1 MLVSTENC
9 SACDSTGNSKVDDAV
24 DVMNQGRNNTS
35 LLGSKSLSKS
45 KIYEPL
51 DLQSNSSTSSTPAKF
66 RGFKYKGRPPITE
79 VPELMELCEEFLL
92 TTNVTGL
99 SMIARQRGLPPSLR
113 HKIWPL
119 LLKYHPYVLNPY
131 VQPDDDVDDVDDDG
145 ELRIPEAQIKAD
157 LNRYLRNTERYK
169 PKVLTPELKDLFEI
183 QDKIFETLECAIIKF
198 LKKWGSIVHYNSGL
212 AWIALGLAEWVPPLL
227 DSQIVLCGKDDIAK
241 NGTKLRNINDTYFEK
256 MDHEGTGTVS
266 HSSTLSSTPVV
277 SSSPKS
283 VSSLE
288 SLNPH
293 VASSNHSFKPMTFAE
308 IYERMVLVIL
318 HTPDPTKKQSK
329 PNYQYSDESSDDLPK
344 FGGSIEDRISFF
356 LYCLRRLLPELH
368 KFMSEEGLL
377 KGDWILWWLKYCASK
392 VWSRYDRGRVWDL
405 LLGFRNTFDE
415 EEMKQLGQLTEEQK
429 RLLGPDL
436 FWNPLFEPDVHYKK
450 GRSSS
455 IKTLINQVSL
465 SFDQTPTLSSL
476 SLKDDDDIE
485 DMPLNETG
493 LPLSQ
498 IDAHVQLIFISLAF
512 LKAKEFTI
520 MELDQSEIKQLL
532 NNLSSLKMSEIRSL
546 VGGDGQMATS
556 SHPPDNCSCAS
567 CNGSVNSSTS
577 VLSSHNYQMKKTNR
591 DIENIILEAGEL
603 WRKFIYLEMIEES

>member
-1 MLVSTENC
+1 MLVSTENR
-9 SACDSTGNSKVDDAV
+9 SACDSTGKSKVDDHS
-24 DVMNQGRNNTS
+24 DVSGPSRNNTS
-35 LLGSKSLSKS
+35 SIGSKSPLKL
-45 KIYEPL
+45 KTHQQL

-66 RGFKYKGRPPITE
+66 KGFKYKGRPPITE

-113 HKIWPL
+113 HRIWPV

-131 VQPDDDVDDVDDDG
+131 VQPDDDVDDEDD
-145 ELRIPEAQIKAD
+145 ELKIPEAQIKAD
-157 LNRYLRNTERYK
+157 LNKYLRNAERYK
-169 PKVLTPELKDLFEI
+169 PKVSTPELKDLFEI
-183 QDKIFETLECAIIKF
+183 QDKIFETLESAIIKF

-212 AWIALGLAEWVPPLL
+212 SWIALGLAEWVPPLL
-227 DSQIVLCGKDDIAK
+227 NSQIVLCGKDDIAK

-256 MDHEGTGTVS
+256 MEHEGTGTVS
-266 HSSTLSSTPVV
+266 YSSTLSSTPVV
-277 SSSPKS
+277 SQSPKS

-288 SLNPH
+288 SLNPQL
-293 VASSNHSFKPMTFAE
+293 ASNNHSFKQMTFAE

-318 HTPDPTKKQSK
+318 HTPDPTKKYESKQSDEH
-329 PNYQYSDESSDDLPK
+329 SDESSDDLPK

-377 KGDWILWWLKYCASK
+377 KGDWILWWLKYCSSK

-415 EEMKQLGQLTEEQK
+415 GDMEQLGQLTEEQK
-429 RLLGPDL
+429 RLLGPDI
-436 FWNPLFEPDVHYKK
+436 FWNPLSEPDVHYKK

-546 VGGDGQMATS
+546 VGGDGQVATAS
-556 SHPPDNCSCAS
+556 LPQDNCSCAS
-567 CNGSVNSSTS
+567 CNGSVNSSSS
-577 VLSSHNYQMKKTNR
+577 VLSSHTYQLKKSNR
-591 DIENIILEAGEL
+591 DIENIIFEAGEL